1 MKSEFRKEINEIS
14 ERVLSEI
21 IADVRND
28 DGDIRSAI
36 EERVFRLEGEYPYN
50 HLVESIDRI
59 SGRIGG
65 ALGELSYLLDDETIN
80 EIMANGPTDIFIEKN
95 GSIERVNDEFESVE
109 ALEKVIR
116 RIAASVHREVSELD
130 PILDARL
137 EDGSRV
143 NAVMK
148 NIAAGGPALTIRKF
162 SKTRISMSEMLNAGC
177 LSTEC
182 MEDLRDLVRAGMNIF
197 ISGGTSSGKTTFLNA
212 LAEYI
217 PDTERVITVEDSL
230 ELQLI
235 NTENLVRLEC
245 RNANAVGRGGIDMK
259 SLIKASLRM
268 RPDRIIVGEVRGDEV
283 ADMLQALNTGH
294 SGMSTGHSNSVS
306 GMLSRLEAMYL
317 SASDIPA
324 DSIRIQIS
332 QAVDIMLHMSR
343 GNGGKRRIT
352 EIQELYGYENGSF
365 RLNPLYMLDENL
377 ELKRSGNRLVNDIK
391 LRLRGIR
398 NERLQGK
405 N

>member
-1 MKSEFRKEINEIS
+1 MTDKLEKEIKEIS
-14 ERVLSEI
+14 EKVLSEI
-21 IADVRND
+21 LS
-28 DGDIRSAI
+28 DGWNRETDIRNAI
-36 EERVFRLEGEYPYN
+36 EESVFSLEGEYEYN
-50 HLVESIDRI
+50 HLARSIDRI
-59 SGRIGG
+59 AGKVGG
-65 ALGELSYLLDDETIN
+65 ALGELSYLLNDEKIN
-80 EIMANGPTDIFIEKN
+80 EIMANGPYDVFIEKN
-95 GSIERVNDEFESVE
+95 GNIERVNDAFESE
-109 ALEKVIR
+109 ESLEKVIR

-148 NIAAGGPALTIRKF
+148 NVAAGGPALTIRKF
-162 SKTRISMSEMLNAGC
+162 SKTRISMEEMVNTGC
-177 LSTEC
+177 LPAKC
-182 MEDLRDLVRAGMNIF
+182 MEDLKALVEAGMNIF

-217 PDTERVITVEDSL
+217 PNTERVITVEDSL

-235 NTENLVRLEC
+235 NTGNLVSMEC

-259 SLIKASLRM
+259 NLIKASLRM

-317 SASDIPA
+317 SAADIPA
-324 DSIRIQIS
+324 DSIRMQIS
-332 QAVDIMLHMSR
+332 QAIDIMIHMSR
-343 GNGGKRRIT
+343 GNDGKRRIT
-352 EIQELYGYENGSF
+352 EIQELYGYENGRF
-365 RLNPLYMLDENL
+365 KLNPLYMLDGDL
-377 ELKRSGNRLVNDIK
+377 ELQSCGNSLVNDIK